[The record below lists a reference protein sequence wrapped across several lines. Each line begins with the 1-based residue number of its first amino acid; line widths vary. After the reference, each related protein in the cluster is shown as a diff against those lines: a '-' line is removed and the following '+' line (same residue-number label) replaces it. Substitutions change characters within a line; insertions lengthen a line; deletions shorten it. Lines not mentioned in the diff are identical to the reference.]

1 MTRTVSAER
10 GAQRMTQALPATLH
24 GATIRTVTTAAEF
37 RAALRSDPLRDP
49 VPSPEW
55 EIRGV
60 LRDSPY
66 DLAPKLQR
74 MMREFRFG
82 GDVTTIPVQ
91 KDLSNLIEDGD
102 MLSTRRSPQSNSADA
117 DTSHIWA
124 FMQHYG
130 SPTHLLAEIAHPQRT
145 TYSRQS
151 PSLTVRSCHE
161 HQTSS

>member
-60 LRDSPY
+60 LRDSSY
-66 DLAPKLQR
+66 ALAPKLQR
-74 MMREFRFG
+74 MMREFGFG
-82 GDVTTIPVQ
+82 GDVTAIPVQ
-91 KDLSNLIEDGD
+91 KDLD
-102 MLSTRRSPQSNSADA
+102 MLPTRRSPQSNSADA